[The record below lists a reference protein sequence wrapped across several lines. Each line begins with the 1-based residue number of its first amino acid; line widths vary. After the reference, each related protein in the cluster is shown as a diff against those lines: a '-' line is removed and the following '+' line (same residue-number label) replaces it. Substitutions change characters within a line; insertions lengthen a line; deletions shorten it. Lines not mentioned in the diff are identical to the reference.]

1 MSERFDFS
9 DKIIKEEPI
18 KYLNYYNDNIQ
29 KNERTLDIVE
39 NLLKTFT
46 DMFDGSKMIAVTD
59 RY

>member
-9 DKIIKEEPI
+9 DKIIKEVPI